1 MHDNEIE
8 DLNRMV
14 KGYENSLPK
23 LSILIFGPG
32 ERNPDEYGQKCFR
45 KRCEIKEFL
54 KNKNHTAILPEEAFY
69 EAERQGKDYPNITSF
84 EKYLIEQQCDIAI
97 FLYVPNCPGV
107 SHELSVFSTIP
118 ECVRKIYFF
127 YAKDCVYNS
136 IWTLN
141 DQIDFINGG
150 NGRVDSFC
158 QNDIEQCELR
168 NKIIKKVECVA
179 RFLSMHSYKKY
190 KGMK

>member
-8 DLNRMV
+8 DLKCMV

-54 KNKNHTAILPEEAFY
+54 KNKNYTAILPEEAFL
-69 EAERQGKDYPNITSF
+69 EAKKQGKEYTNITSF
-84 EKYLIEQQCDIAI
+84 EKYLIEYQCDIAI

-107 SHELSVFSTIP
+107 AHELSVFSTIL

-136 IWTLN
+136 KWTLS

-150 NGRVDSFC
+150 NGCVDSFC

-168 NKIIKKVECVA
+168 KKIIKKVESVA
-179 RFLSMHSYKKY
+179 RFLSMNSYKKY